1 LLVVLCASV
10 SGLLQR
16 PRHRLIQKSVN
27 RECPE
32 GTIPDDDGLCVDPPT
47 RKDTESN
54 HTHHWVKPVY
64 QGRIYKMIKGPPV
77 IPLTALS
84 HLPMHTPESMP
95 RISTTVRCIILLA
108 TIYFVLYTAVA
119 AVRAINGIT
128 SNAWEG
134 VERYLD
140 KGRVACDIAPMLAV
154 LFLGARMR
162 AILLTKGDTEKYNL
176 PQPFVKDS
184 MIVAT
189 FALAGFVALSLILP
203 LIVWAERSTLRRHRP
218 VIAPGELVTTDVES
232 TIPQGALGTVESV
245 DGDVARV
252 AFGSGTYSLNVSGLD
267 LVREGT
273 KVFATVERDDV
284 PVGAI
289 GSLIGW
295 AASGIRVSFDQG
307 AVNFQPSEL
316 RTMKGCIVATTVGI
330 DDEVVVGSLG
340 IVKNA
345 GESVLSVQFK
355 GRGDR
360 YQVDTDILRLVQAGD
375 VVVCAQRME
384 SVRPDVMG
392 VVTEV
397 AEDLVTVAFGNEV
410 KDAGVADIELL
421 VAGTF
426 VETTAAVEDV
436 PKGGKGFVVDAD
448 SASAIVVAFD
458 GIGRRSVASAGL
470 KRREHEGQTHRGPVS
485 VLEEER
491 EMIKQLHPPAM
502 QYVFFTAQYLLLLI
516 QVVAIALIVY
526 GIWTMDNSRVRDE
539 VWGGSP
545 PAMSPAIACT
555 VWIAVQFF
563 VFFIA
568 AAILET
574 IVVCTGRREGTL
586 SNLWETCKLAVAVIR
601 VVGPMLCILFI
612 ATRLRAYQLDPT
624 DGSVPEWVELAFY
637 VCTAVVFTQA
647 MILVLLGCTASK
659 IREGECPGDF
669 IVEDGEDAANTMAI
683 LIVQALRVVLLGI
696 LCGGILAICYAII
709 TMEDAAGT
717 KPPLPPAIGNAIS
730 LALWYFLIL
739 AILLGVVIIKVSGVI
754 LDSKVIRSGAV
765 TGGWLDRTMHVFNA
779 ALLTVLFAPMLC
791 VLFLA
796 VRMRALQLTLAAD
809 GSIPEG
815 AGPQCWAQE
824 AMHMCTWSLIISS
837 IMVIIIGF
845 TMSGNRREQA
855 IPSETKAERPNVWLA
870 ASLMSIRGLC
880 LAAMYGGVVALLFA
894 VTLMRPDT
902 LPPWGPESCLIP
914 GDSRPVSP
922 MDATLQASDQAE
934 TAAKVLKLLRFS

>member
-1 LLVVLCASV
+1 
-10 SGLLQR
+10 
-16 PRHRLIQKSVN
+16 
-27 RECPE
+27 
-32 GTIPDDDGLCVDPPT
+32 
-47 RKDTESN
+47 
-54 HTHHWVKPVY
+54 
-64 QGRIYKMIKGPPV
+64 MIKGPPM

-119 AVRAINGIT
+119 AVRAVNGVT
-128 SNAWEG
+128 DDAWGG

-203 LIVWAERSTLRRHRP
+203 LIVWVERSTLRGNRH
-218 VIAPGELVTTDVES
+218 VIAAGELVTADSES
-232 TIPQGALGTVESV
+232 TIPQGALGSVESV

-252 AFGSGTYSLNVSGLD
+252 AFASGTYTLNVSQLE

-316 RTMKGCIVATTVGI
+316 RTMKGCIVATTMAI
-330 DDEVVVGSLG
+330 DDDVGVGSLG
-340 IVKNA
+340 VVKGA
-345 GESVLSVQFK
+345 GQSVLSVQFK
-355 GRGDR
+355 GRGDQ

-384 SVRPDVMG
+384 SVRPHTLG

-397 AEDLVTVAFGNEV
+397 REELVSVVFGNEV

-426 VETTAAVEDV
+426 VEATAAVEDV
-436 PKGGKGFVVDAD
+436 PKGGKGFVVDAESVD
-448 SASAIVVAFD
+448 GVLVAFD
-458 GIGRRSVASAGL
+458 GVGRRAVASTVL
-470 KRREHEGQTHRGPVS
+470 KRREHEGQTHRGIS

-502 QYVFFTAQYLLLLI
+502 QYLFFAAQYLLLLI
-516 QVVAIALIVY
+516 QLVAIALIVY
-526 GIWTMDNSRVRDE
+526 GIWTMDNNKVREE
-539 VWGGSP
+539 VWGGNP

-563 VFFIA
+563 IFFIA

-574 IVVCTGRREGTL
+574 IIVVTGRREGAL
-586 SNLWETCKLAVAVIR
+586 MNLWETCKLAVATIR

-624 DGSVPEWVELAFY
+624 DGSVPEWVELSFY

-647 MILVLLGCTASK
+647 MVLVLLGCTASK

-669 IVEDGEDAANTMAI
+669 VVEDGEDAANTMAI
-683 LIVQALRVVLLGI
+683 LIVQAVRVVLMGI
-696 LCGGILAICYAII
+696 LCGGILIICYAII
-709 TMEDAAGT
+709 TMEDAAGN

-739 AILLGVVIIKVSGVI
+739 AILLGVVIIKVCGVI

-765 TGGWLDRTMHVFNA
+765 AGGWLDRTMHVFNA

-809 GSIPEG
+809 GSIPER

-824 AMHMCTWSLIISS
+824 AMHMCTWSLILSS
-837 IMVIIIGF
+837 IMVIVIGF
-845 TMSGNRREQA
+845 TMSGKRREQA
-855 IPSETKAERPNVWLA
+855 IPSETKNERPNVWLA

-914 GDSRPVSP
+914 GDARPVSP
-922 MDATLQASDQAE
+922 MDATLQAEDQAE
-934 TAAKVLKLLRFS
+934 TAAKVLKLLQFR